1 MNLLL
6 ACSSV
11 KSATNL
17 HQGLLINIMHLPMQ
31 FFESTPLG
39 RIVNRFSKDINSVDD
54 KLPPILGR
62 FLRTLLTTLGT
73 ICVIS
78 YSTPLFL
85 TCVAPLAVLY
95 IFIQVRYEGLMDY
108 SLTTRY
114 SIIITYQT
122 GGFYTRCQKRLQQ
135 RVLLKDLLNIVVQ

>member
-6 ACSSV
+6 AYSSV
-11 KSATNL
+11 KSATNF

-62 FLRTLLTTLGT
+62 FLRTLLATLGT

-85 TCVAPLAVLY
+85 TCVVPLIVLY
-95 IFIQVRYEGLMDY
+95 IFIQVRDEELVDY
-108 SLTTRY
+108 SLNTRY
-114 SIIITYQT
+114 AIIISYLS
-122 GGFYTRCQKRLQQ
+122 GGFYPRCQKRLQQ
-135 RVLLKDLLNIVVQ
+135 RVLLKDLL

>member
-1 MNLLL
+1 MNILL
-6 ACSSV
+6 AYSSV

-85 TCVAPLAVLY
+85 TCVAPLAILY
-95 IFIQVRYEGLMDY
+95 IFIQVGYEGLVDY

-114 SIIITYQT
+114 GIIISNWWILHSLSKTAPT
-122 GGFYTRCQKRLQQ
+122 KGSVKRFT
-135 RVLLKDLLNIVVQ
+135 